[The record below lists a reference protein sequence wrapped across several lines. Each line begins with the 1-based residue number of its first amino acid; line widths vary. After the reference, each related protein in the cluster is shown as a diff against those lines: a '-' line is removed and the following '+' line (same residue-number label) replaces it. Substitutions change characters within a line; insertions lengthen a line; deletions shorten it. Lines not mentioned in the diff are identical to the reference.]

1 MPLPF
6 DATLKELVQTYAADW
21 LALLHESP
29 SGPVKILTP
38 DLSTVTAFTD
48 IVLHMGDALLHLD
61 FQSGPDSALPRRVL
75 LYNVLLYD
83 GYQLPVHSV
92 VILLRPRA
100 DRGDLTN
107 SVSYAARPGR
117 GGLDFRF
124 EIIRLWQV
132 PVEQLLT
139 SGLGTLPLAV
149 LGQLPEGR
157 TRDEALAEVIGRL
170 VQRIDAEASA
180 EQGPILLTASFVL
193 TGMRVSRQRVLELF
207 QGVRKMR
214 ESTSYQAIL
223 DEGRAEGL
231 VMGEIKGRAEGRV
244 QGMSEGRAEEAQ
256 QLLLRLGQKK
266 FGPPD
271 AAVAQTVRGL
281 GDVERLESLI
291 ERLLEVASW
300 HELLR
305 TTS

>member
-6 DATLKELVQTYAADW
+6 DATLKELVQAHAADW

-29 SGPVKILTP
+29 SAPVKILTP

-100 DRGDLTN
+100 DRKDLTDTVN
-107 SVSYAARPGR
+107 YAARPGR

-132 PVEQLLT
+132 PAEQLLA

-149 LGQLPEGR
+149 LGQMPEGR
-157 TRDEALAEVIGRL
+157 SVEEALPEVIARL
-170 VQRIDAEASA
+170 VQRIEAEASA
-180 EQGPILLTASFVL
+180 EQAPILLTSSFVL
-193 TGMRVSRQRVLELF
+193 MGLRLSRERALELF

-214 ESTSYQAIL
+214 ESTTYQAIL
-223 DEGRAEGL
+223 DEGRAEGEIKGRAEG
-231 VMGEIKGRAEGRV
+231 VAMGEIKGRAE
-244 QGMSEGRAEEAQ
+244 EAR

-266 FGPPD
+266 FGPPE
-271 AAVAQTVRGL
+271 ASVAEAVRAL
-281 GDVERLESLI
+281 DDVERLESLI
-291 ERLLEVASW
+291 ERLLEVAGW
-300 HELLR
+300 QELLQ
-305 TTS
+305 TP